1 MPTWEAAPVNIPAG
15 NMIPAPMAP
24 SRAEIPKKA
33 SSFDST
39 EVLLSTPEPEE
50 VILAMRAFYR
60 IRPDQICPNAFGASY
75 GQGISD
81 IPKGEDATIPRLIH
95 ATTQQPDPGGEDG
108 RQLVPV

>member
-1 MPTWEAAPVNIPAG
+1 MTDGVDMGSSFNSAGSRSNISVPTWEAAPVNIPAG

-39 EVLLSTPEPEE
+39 ELLLSTPEPEE

-75 GQGISD
+75 GYGMRD
-81 IPKGEDATIPRLIH
+81 IQKW
-95 ATTQQPDPGGEDG
+95 
-108 RQLVPV
+108 